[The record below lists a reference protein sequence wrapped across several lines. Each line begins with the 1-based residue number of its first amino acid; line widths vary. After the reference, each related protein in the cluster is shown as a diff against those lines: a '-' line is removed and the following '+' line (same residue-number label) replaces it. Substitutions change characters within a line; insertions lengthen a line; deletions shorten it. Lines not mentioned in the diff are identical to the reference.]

1 MANTVYT
8 IVPTDNS
15 IESWAAAD
23 ALNTDLITS
32 GDNCNKAA
40 AEAKIAECAAWL
52 RDGLRVVASIYHS
65 NYDPRDLY
73 PR

>member
-23 ALNTDLITS
+23 ALNTALTTF

-40 AEAKIAECAAWL
+40 AEAKIAGCAAWL
-52 RDGLRVVASIYHS
+52 RDGLRVVASIDHS

>member
-1 MANTVYT
+1 MASTVYT

-15 IESWAAAD
+15 IEAWAAAD
-23 ALNTDLITS
+23 ALNAALTTF
-32 GDNCNKAA
+32 GDNYNKTA

-52 RDGLRVVASIYHS
+52 RDGLRVVASIAHS

>member
-1 MANTVYT
+1 MILFLDFDGVLH
-8 IVPTDNS
+8 P
-15 IESWAAAD
+15 E
-23 ALNTDLITS
+23 LNTALTTF

-52 RDGLRVVASIYHS
+52 RDGLRVVASIDHS

>member
-23 ALNTDLITS
+23 ALNTALTTF

-40 AEAKIAECAAWL
+40 AEAKIVECAAWL
-52 RDGLRVVASIYHS
+52 RDGLRVVASIDHS